1 MSGTLPRIAVVT
13 GADSGIGRATALL
26 LASEGFDIGLTVHE
40 DEEGA
45 RRTAAEVEERGQRCA
60 TEQLRPKQSIG
71 KINRIRSGRRTKP
84 RKTTACTW
92 TGSTR
97 ASKRLPGRMK

>member
-26 LASEGFDIGLTVHE
+26 LAAEGFDIGLTVHE

-45 RRTAAEVEERGQRCA
+45 RRTAADVEERGQRCA
-60 TEQLRPKQSIG
+60 VERFEASSA
-71 KINRIRSGRRTKP
+71 SGEWSSRGR
-84 RKTTACTW
+84 A
-92 TGSTR
+92 GASST
-97 ASKRLPGRMK
+97 